1 MVRKRLV
8 LVVLALIVVV
18 LGTSAAVFGLEV
30 ASPDSPS
37 SEARAANV
45 RAGFEVQ
52 PLRGT
57 EAPTTTQA
65 PPDTTEPPPADPP
78 PPAPPVPT
86 PAPATPSPAA
96 APPPPPP
103 PPPPAPS
110 CGGGQGA
117 VLDAMNADRAAN
129 GLAPLCGNGQLAAAA
144 QGWANW
150 MAQNASLTHQ
160 DLNALISR
168 TAFHTVGENILV
180 APVGTS
186 PSAWEGAWMGSAG
199 HRANILSG
207 AFTSAGAGSAVSA
220 DGRVWVCVDFG
231 G

>member
-1 MVRKRLV
+1 MVRRRV
-8 LVVLALIVVV
+8 VFVVLALIVVV

-30 ASPDSPS
+30 ASPESQSNDARVSAGKAGV
-37 SEARAANV
+37 EA
-45 RAGFEVQ
+45 Q
-52 PLRGT
+52 LRGT
-57 EAPTTTQA
+57 VAPTTTQA
-65 PPDTTEPPPADPP
+65 PPDTTEPAPADPP
-78 PPAPPVPT
+78 PAPPAPP
-86 PAPATPSPAA
+86 PAPAAPSPVA

-103 PPPPAPS
+103 PPAPA

-117 VLDAMNADRAAN
+117 TLDAMNADRAAN

-144 QGWANW
+144 QRWANW

-160 DLNALISR
+160 DLNGLIGGTSFR
-168 TAFHTVGENILV
+168 TIGENILV

-186 PSAWEGAWMGSAG
+186 ASAWEGAWMGSPG

>member
-1 MVRKRLV
+1 LLVVHKRV
-8 LVVLALIVVV
+8 AFVVLALLVVV

-30 ASPDSPS
+30 GSPDSPAYDATVS
-37 SEARAANV
+37 NV
-45 RAGFEVQ
+45 RAGLEARR
-52 PLRGT
+52 LRGT
-57 EAPTTTQA
+57 VPTTTTTPA
-65 PPDTTEPPPADPP
+65 PPDATEPPPAPP
-78 PPAPPVPT
+78 PP
-86 PAPATPSPAA
+86 PAPATPSPVA
-96 APPPPPP
+96 APAPPP
-103 PPPPAPS
+103 PPPPAPA

-117 VLDAMNADRAAN
+117 TTLDAMNADRAAN

-144 QGWANW
+144 QQWANW

-160 DLNALISR
+160 DLNALIGR
-168 TAFHTVGENILV
+168 TPFHTVGENILV

-186 PSAWEGAWMGSAG
+186 ASAWEGAWMGSPG